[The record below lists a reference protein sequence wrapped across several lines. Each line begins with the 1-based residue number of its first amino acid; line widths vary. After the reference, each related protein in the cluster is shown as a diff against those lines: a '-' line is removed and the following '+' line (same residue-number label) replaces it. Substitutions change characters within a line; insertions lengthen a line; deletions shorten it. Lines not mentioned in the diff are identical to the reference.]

1 MSRRPWV
8 RHFLF
13 DCGTR
18 DAVASNALLALR
30 LGLGLAMLLG
40 HGWGKL
46 RKFGEIKDGFPVPDV
61 APLSL
66 MSPSVALAAVVAAE
80 VGAAAL
86 LVVGLMTRPAAFVLG
101 FTMVVAAFGA
111 HAGDPF
117 AVREPALLYLFGC
130 VALVLG
136 GAGAWSLDAAA
147 YAERKP
153 KYR

>member
-1 MSRRPWV
+1 MSSRPSV

-18 DAVASNALLALR
+18 DAVASNGLAALR

-40 HGWGKL
+40 HGLGKL
-46 RKFGEIKDGFPVPDV
+46 RGFGQMKDGFQVPEV

-66 MSPSVALAAVVAAE
+66 MSPQVALLAVIAAE

-101 FTMVVAAFGA
+101 FTMAVAAFGA

-117 AVREPALLYLFGC
+117 AAREPALLYLFGC

-136 GAGAWSLDAAA
+136 GAGAWSLDAAV
-147 YAERKP
+147 YVERKP

>member
-1 MSRRPWV
+1 M
-8 RHFLF
+8 
-13 DCGTR
+13 
-18 DAVASNALLALR
+18 
-30 LGLGLAMLLG
+30 
-40 HGWGKL
+40 
-46 RKFGEIKDGFPVPDV
+46 KDGFPVPEV

-66 MSPSVALAAVVAAE
+66 MSPQVALLAVIAAE

-101 FTMVVAAFGA
+101 FTMAVAAFGA

-117 AVREPALLYLFGC
+117 AAREPALLYLFGC

-136 GAGAWSLDAAA
+136 GAGAWSLDAAV
-147 YAERKP
+147 YVERKP